1 MELYLTFSN
10 ARKFNREISRV
21 FKHNTAE
28 SQMEINN
35 LTATVKLNL
44 TANKTAEELPKLGL
58 WQQIKEDW
66 IAHGRDWTKPGFRAV
81 AVHRFGVWRMN
92 IQPKLLRAPFS
103 ILYQI
108 LFQKVRNNYS
118 IELPYTV
125 QLGRR
130 VIIEHQGA
138 IVIHGH
144 SIIGDDSILRQ
155 GVTLGNRYLS
165 QPFDAPKLGNS
176 VNVGAGAK
184 IFGNVAISD
193 GANIGAN
200 AVVLCDVPAGA
211 TAVGIPAKIIYPS
224 KSDKNTVVPELRGL
238 EERS

>member
-1 MELYLTFSN
+1 
-10 ARKFNREISRV
+10 
-21 FKHNTAE
+21 
-28 SQMEINN
+28 MEINH
-35 LTATVKLNL
+35 LTVGAKLNL
-44 TANKTAEELPKLGL
+44 TTNETATENPALGL

-103 ILYQI
+103 ILYRM
-108 LFQKVRNNYS
+108 LFRKVRNNYG
-118 IELPYTV
+118 IELPYSV

-138 IVIHGH
+138 IVIHGNCV
-144 SIIGDDSILRQ
+144 IGDDSIIRQ
-155 GVTLGNRYLS
+155 GVTLGNRYLN
-165 QPFDAPKLGNS
+165 QPFDAPKLGKR

-184 IFGNVAISD
+184 IFGNVSIGD
-193 GANIGAN
+193 DANIGAN

-211 TAVGIPAKIIYPS
+211 TAVGIPAKIIYTA
-224 KSDKNTVVPELRGL
+224 KSEANVVPELRGL
-238 EERS
+238 AEK